1 MSGWKGLLAAG
12 AACVA
17 LAFGSASQAQEAALG
32 SQLEGLLALARE
44 RYPEL
49 ATMRADADAAAQ
61 RVVPAGALSDPKFR
75 TEWRDIT
82 RMGEQRPTLA
92 PGRVGS
98 TRYLLMQDLP
108 WAGKR
113 DLKREVAESQAAAA
127 SGRVSGTW
135 SELSSRIKAT
145 YAQLYYLDQSER
157 LTREILDLMIRLEK
171 VAQVRYAS
179 GLAAQQDVVRAQLE
193 QTAMRSELISL
204 DTERRQLLSKMNF
217 LLGRGSAEPLA
228 PPAQVRSLPQ
238 LEKLQFTALESRARN
253 RNPLLLAS
261 ESEIRAAEKGREL
274 AYKGRYPDFS
284 VGVSPIQ
291 YGSAVREWELMVEVN
306 IPLQQGS
313 RRAQE
318 RESEA
323 MVAAARSRR
332 EATANQVLAELYE
345 NAAGLESARRTLGL
359 TMDSLLPQSQVTFQS
374 ALAGYESGKVD
385 FATVLEAQKQ
395 VRQARLNQVKAGLE
409 AQVRLADIERIL
421 GEEL

>member
-1 MSGWKGLLAAG
+1 MSGWRIPLAAG
-12 AACVA
+12 AACIA
-17 LAFGSASQAQEAALG
+17 LAFGSPSYAQEASLG

-44 RYPEL
+44 RNPEL
-49 ATMRADADAAAQ
+49 ATMRADADAATQ
-61 RVVPAGALSDPKFR
+61 RVVPAGALPDPKLR
-75 TEWRDIT
+75 TEWRDLT

-92 PGRVGS
+92 PSRVGS
-98 TRYLLMQDLP
+98 TRYLLMQELP

-127 SGRVSGTW
+127 GGRVLGTW
-135 SELSSRIKAT
+135 SELTARIKAT

-157 LTREILDLMIRLEK
+157 LTREILELMSRLEK
-171 VAQVRYAS
+171 VAQVRYAG

-193 QTAMRSELISL
+193 QTAMRSELIAL
-204 DTERRQLLSKMNF
+204 ETERRQLQSKMNY
-217 LLGRGSAEPLA
+217 LLGRGAAEPLA
-228 PPAQVRSLPQ
+228 APVQVRTLPQ
-238 LEKLQFTALESRARN
+238 PEKLQFTALESLARI
-253 RNPLLLAS
+253 RNPLLVAS

-274 AYKGRYPDFS
+274 AYKARYPDFT
-284 VGVSPIQ
+284 VGLSPIQ
-291 YGSAVREWELMVEVN
+291 YGSALREWELMVEVN
-306 IPLQQGS
+306 IPLQQDA

-323 MVAAARSRR
+323 MLTAARSRR
-332 EATANQVLAELYE
+332 ESTANQVLADLYE
-345 NAAGLESARRTLGL
+345 NAAGLEAARRTLAL
-359 TMDSLLPQSQVTFQS
+359 NTDSLLPQSQLTFQS

-409 AQVRLADIERIL
+409 AQVRLADIERIV